1 MKLGIIGA
9 GNIGGTLG
17 RKWAGANH
25 EVVFGVRDPQK
36 ASLVQQIG
44 EMGGGARA
52 ALSADAIAAGDVIV
66 FAVPGAAV
74 AAVVDANADAL
85 AGKIIIDASNNM
97 RGESRHALQLL
108 REKAPSA
115 RLFRAFNS
123 LGWENLAD
131 PDFDGVRADLFFC
144 GDEDLAELIFCTCQC
159 NSLKQGLFHL
169 CFVVRRS
176 LHDIPA
182 HLRCG
187 FDICILDFSH
197 ALSSLPC

>member
-144 GDEDLAELIFCTCQC
+144 GDEEARATVEGLISDVGLAPVYLGGIDQV
-159 NSLKQGLFHL
+159 GLVEGMTDMWFAL
-169 CFVVRRS
+169 AMRRK
-176 LHDIPA
+176 LGRRIA
-182 HLRCG
+182 FKVLG
-187 FDICILDFSH
+187 V
-197 ALSSLPC
+197 